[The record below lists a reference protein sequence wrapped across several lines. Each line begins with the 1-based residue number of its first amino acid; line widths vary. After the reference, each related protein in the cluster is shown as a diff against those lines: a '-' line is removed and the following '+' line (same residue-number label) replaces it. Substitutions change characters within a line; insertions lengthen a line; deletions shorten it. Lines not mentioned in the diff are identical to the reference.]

1 CARASYD
8 QYYDSGHFQYNHFD
22 VW

>member
-8 QYYDSGHFQYNHFD
+8 QYYDSGYFQYNHFD